1 MIFEKVAKLLA
12 EQFGLEVE
20 EITEDMG
27 MDDLGADS
35 VDLVELSM
43 NLEEEFDIEEMSE
56 EDIASI
62 HTVGDLVGYLRS
74 SYANENRG
82 GLGSNERLEF
92 LGDSILGMVTADHLY
107 HAHPDLP
114 EGDLTRTRAA
124 LVCEESLVEVADRL
138 ELGKFL
144 RLGRGEAAGGG
155 RERPSIRA
163 DAVEAVLAA
172 VYLDGGLAE
181 ARKIVQRFILARE
194 TEKAV
199 TRDYKTAL
207 QELVQ
212 RESGQVLA
220 YRLIGQSAV
229 EMLNK

>member
-74 SYANENRG
+74 K
-82 GLGSNERLEF
+82 
-92 LGDSILGMVTADHLY
+92 M
-107 HAHPDLP
+107 
-114 EGDLTRTRAA
+114 
-124 LVCEESLVEVADRL
+124 
-138 ELGKFL
+138 
-144 RLGRGEAAGGG
+144 GE
-155 RERPSIRA
+155 
-163 DAVEAVLAA
+163 
-172 VYLDGGLAE
+172 
-181 ARKIVQRFILARE
+181 
-194 TEKAV
+194 
-199 TRDYKTAL
+199 
-207 QELVQ
+207 
-212 RESGQVLA
+212 
-220 YRLIGQSAV
+220 
-229 EMLNK
+229 